1 MLELFDGLR
10 DINLAAITLR
20 MILAVLCG
28 GLIGMERTAHR
39 HPAGLRTHILVCLGA
54 SITMMTSQYLYLYMG
69 YFTDMTRLGAQV
81 IAGIGFLGAGTIVT
95 NRQRVKGL
103 TTAAG
108 LWAAAIIGLAAGAGF
123 YEGAI
128 LTTILVEVTL
138 AILIKVEK
146 YVIEHTAAARIF
158 LEYTKNDALDEVVAF
173 CNNDGRANILDL
185 EVSRPK
191 SPKNVTIAMFTVR
204 LSKPLDKQQLI
215 HSLLEIDGVILAEII

>member
-10 DINLAAITLR
+10 DITLAAIMLR
-20 MILAVLCG
+20 MTLAVLCG

-108 LWAAAIIGLAAGAGF
+108 LWASAIIGLAAGAGF

-146 YVIEHTAAARIF
+146 YVIEHTAAVRIF
-158 LEYTKNDALDEVVAF
+158 LEYTKNDTLDEVVAF